1 MNNFIEYIPLEDVF
15 EAYYD
20 CRKKKK
26 KTFNAVKF
34 ESDYEVELV
43 KLWRE
48 INTQTYKI
56 GKSIVFIVTRP
67 VKREVFAADFRDR
80 IVQHLVVRRLEP
92 LFEEYFIQ
100 DNL

>member
-48 INTQTYKI
+48 INLKLI
-56 GKSIVFIVTRP
+56 K
-67 VKREVFAADFRDR
+67 
-80 IVQHLVVRRLEP
+80 
-92 LFEEYFIQ
+92 
-100 DNL
+100 

>member
-56 GKSIVFIVTRP
+56 GKSIVLLLLDLSNVKYLQLIFVT
-67 VKREVFAADFRDR
+67 E
-80 IVQHLVVRRLEP
+80 
-92 LFEEYFIQ
+92 
-100 DNL
+100 

>member
-1 MNNFIEYIPLEDVF
+1 M
-15 EAYYD
+15 
-20 CRKKKK
+20 
-26 KTFNAVKF
+26 
-34 ESDYEVELV
+34 V

-92 LFEEYFIQ
+92 LLKNILYKIIIIVERIKEFYMVFKDYMNMFVNVVIIIK
-100 DNL
+100 NHVI